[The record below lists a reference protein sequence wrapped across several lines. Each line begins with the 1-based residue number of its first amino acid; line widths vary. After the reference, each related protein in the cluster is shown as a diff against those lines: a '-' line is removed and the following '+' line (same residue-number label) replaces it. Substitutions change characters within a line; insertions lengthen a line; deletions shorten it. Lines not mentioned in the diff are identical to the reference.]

1 MTNFR
6 SGDKVQLYPGDTH
19 KKVAKILHVGD
30 HGWEFE
36 MIAGTSEQSH
46 YKVGEI
52 VFISY
57 SNNLTMTKISR

>member
-6 SGDKVQLYPGDTH
+6 PGDKVQLYPGDTH
-19 KKVAKILHVGD
+19 KKFAKILHVGE

-36 MIAGTSEQSH
+36 ITEGTSPQADV
-46 YKVGEI
+46 KTGQT

-57 SNNLTMTKISR
+57 SNTLRMIKISR